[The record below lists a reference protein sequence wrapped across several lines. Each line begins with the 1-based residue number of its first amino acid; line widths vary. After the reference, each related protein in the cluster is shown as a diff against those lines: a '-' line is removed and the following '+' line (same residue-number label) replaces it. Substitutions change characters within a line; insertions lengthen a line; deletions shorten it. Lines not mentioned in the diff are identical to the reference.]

1 MANTEYKYLN
11 MRRIFV
17 GILSIVLASG
27 TGTSA
32 QDTVRLTLEAAI
44 EQGLSHSYAL
54 RNQQLAIDLA
64 DSELDKL
71 KARKMPVISA
81 GGDLRTNIVLPV
93 TIIPGS
99 AFSNQ
104 GQSEGDRKIRFGTTF
119 NIIGSVEAAYALVD
133 PVLGADRALAEAG
146 RSLQGTLYEAQKQQQ
161 KLVVAEAWYNVFLH
175 QEQTRLAGDKLV
187 RARALLEI
195 TRVRQETGTLLPA
208 ELLRAQLDV
217 DNAAATFEQAVNEL
231 ILSRQT
237 LAYRVG
243 LPLNAKLEVT
253 GAPTP
258 EKPEAWEALVPGQ
271 RWEISEQEQRM
282 VVAERKV
289 QQIEQQYKP
298 GLNLYGNAA
307 VQHLSNNLAV
317 WENWFPLVYAG
328 LQTKIPVFDGQLK
341 RRNQEIARIEAL
353 SARQNLERAKEDV
366 AYETASTST
375 AMQNAVVQWRTAQ
388 NTLATANRLFE
399 LEKERYEG
407 GKLVYSELLNIEYS
421 LREAENNALMAWYNY
436 LLARARWER
445 AMGRL

>member
-1 MANTEYKYLN
+1 
-11 MRRIFV
+11 MRYIFV
-17 GILSIVLASG
+17 GVLSIILAPAAKV
-27 TGTSA
+27 SA
-32 QDTVRLTLEAAI
+32 QDTVRLTLEAAV
-44 EQGLSHSYAL
+44 EQGLAHNYTL

-71 KARKMPVISA
+71 NARKMPVISA

-99 AFSNQ
+99 AFNNQ
-104 GQSEGDRKIRFGTTF
+104 GQNEGDRKIRFGTTF
-119 NIIGSVEAAYALVD
+119 NIIGSVEAEYALVD
-133 PVLGADRALAEAG
+133 PTLSADRQLAEAG
-146 RSLQGTLYEAQKQQQ
+146 RLLQGTLYEAQKQQQ
-161 KLVVAEAWYNVFLH
+161 KLVIAEAWYNVFLH
-175 QEQTRLAGDKLV
+175 QEQARLASDKLM
-187 RARALLEI
+187 RLRALLEI
-195 TRVRQETGTLLPA
+195 IQVRQETGTVLPV

-217 DNAAATFEQAVNEL
+217 DNAAAAFEQAVNQL

-243 LPLNAKLEVT
+243 LPLNAILEVA
-253 GAPTP
+253 GAPIP
-258 EKPEAWEALVPGQ
+258 EKPGTWEATAPGQ
-271 RWEISEQEQRM
+271 RWEISEQQQRM
-282 VVAERKV
+282 VIAERKV

-353 SARQNLERAKEDV
+353 SARQNLERWKEDI
-366 AYETASTST
+366 AYETASAST
-375 AMQNAVVQWRTAQ
+375 AMQNAVIQWNTAQ
-388 NTLATANRLFE
+388 NALVVANRLFE

-407 GKLVYSELLNIEYS
+407 GKLLYSELLNVEYT
-421 LREAENNALMAWYNY
+421 LREAENNSLTAWYNY
-436 LLARARWER
+436 LLARVRWEK
-445 AMGRL
+445 AVGRL